1 MNHNDMRVLL
11 SSFIDEEV
19 SESDRLIVTAH
30 LASCPDCKN
39 TMNEMMTIKRSVHT
53 AGDYDLPYGFAH
65 SLTRSLHHKQ
75 DVALSW
81 LGIEQSA
88 QRLVFGLAVVV
99 LMIVG
104 LTSFKQNE
112 ETSSAEHYVN
122 GLVADTGS
130 TEMLMK
136 RSSISNEDVL
146 IAVLT
151 K

>member
-1 MNHNDMRVLL
+1 MNHDDMRALL

-19 SESDRLIVTAH
+19 SESDRLTVTAH
-30 LASCPDCKN
+30 LNSCPECR
-39 TMNEMMTIKRSVHT
+39 TIMNELMTIKHNVHT
-53 AGDYDLPYGFAH
+53 AGDIDLPYGFAH

-75 DVALSW
+75 DVMKSW

-99 LMIVG
+99 LIIVG
-104 LTSFKQNE
+104 LTSFIQNE
-112 ETSSAEHYVN
+112 EASSVEHYANEFVS
-122 GLVADTGS
+122 DSGS
-130 TEMLMK
+130 TAVLMK
-136 RSSISNEDVL
+136 RGSISNDDVL